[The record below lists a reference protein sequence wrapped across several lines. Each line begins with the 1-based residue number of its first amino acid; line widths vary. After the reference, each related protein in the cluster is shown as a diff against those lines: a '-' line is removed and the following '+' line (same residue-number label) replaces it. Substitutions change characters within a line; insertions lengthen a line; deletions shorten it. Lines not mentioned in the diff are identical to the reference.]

1 MADQEVKPEHVAA
14 EEREANNERHLD
26 RDPNDPRNVPQAK
39 ALPSLND
46 EGQS

>member
-1 MADQEVKPEHVAA
+1 MADEVKSEADLLA

-26 RDPNDPRNVPQAK
+26 RDPNDPRNVPQAG

-46 EGQS
+46 EDQN